1 MTDKTYLHTSTSGPS
16 NQSSREIV
24 PCQPN
29 LHATA
34 DELLKWTSEL
44 ENHLSRIRTTLIGP
58 TPEGDCKGAELMSIE
73 DKLSNACTRVASL
86 CGLART
92 ILNGVEGE

>member
-1 MTDKTYLHTSTSGPS
+1 MLNKAYCQNLPSGPS
-16 NQSSREIV
+16 NQSSREIA
-24 PCQPN
+24 PSQPN

-58 TPEGDCKGAELMSIE
+58 TPEGDYKGAELMSIE